1 MYATQIEP
9 GSSVSLQRL
18 DTRTSREITE
28 EAGRDEL
35 RRLAVELG
43 ELQEYLWAAG
53 THALLVVFQG
63 MDTSGKDGAIREA
76 FREVNPAGVIETPFK
91 VPSAIELAHDFL
103 WRIHQR
109 TPELGEIAIFNRS
122 HYEDVVVVRVHE
134 LVPKDVWS
142 TRYDQIN
149 DFERM
154 LTANNTIICKF
165 FLHVSKEKQEE
176 RLIARESD
184 LTDAWKLSVSD
195 WKEREYW
202 DDYQSAYADA
212 IEKCSTKHAP
222 WYVVPADQKWFRN
235 LAVAEVLV
243 HTLRP
248 YLKGWRAK
256 LERQAATQLAA
267 LKQARSDGTIPR
279 PVEKDDSNG
288 KAAEGKT

>member
-1 MYATQIEP
+1 MYATQIKP
-9 GSSVSLQRL
+9 GSSVSLKRL
-18 DTRTSREITE
+18 TTRTTRKITK
-28 EAGRDEL
+28 EAGLEEL
-35 RRLAVELG
+35 KRLTVELG

-122 HYEDVVVVRVHE
+122 HYEDVVVVRVHD
-134 LVPKDVWS
+134 LVPKEIWS
-142 TRYDQIN
+142 ARYDQIN
-149 DFERM
+149 EFERI
-154 LTANNTIICKF
+154 LTDNKTIICKF

-176 RLIARESD
+176 RLIEREAD

-195 WKEREYW
+195 WTERAYW
-202 DDYQSAYADA
+202 DEYQSAYGDA
-212 IEKCSTKHAP
+212 VGRCSTKFAP

-235 LAVAEVLV
+235 LAVTEVLV
-243 HTLRP
+243 RTLRP
-248 YLKGWRAK
+248 YLKEWRAK
-256 LERQAATQLAA
+256 LEREAAAQLAA
-267 LKQARSDGTIPR
+267 LERARAEGTIPR
-279 PVEKDDSNG
+279 PALPGDESG
-288 KAAEGKT
+288 KAAEDKD